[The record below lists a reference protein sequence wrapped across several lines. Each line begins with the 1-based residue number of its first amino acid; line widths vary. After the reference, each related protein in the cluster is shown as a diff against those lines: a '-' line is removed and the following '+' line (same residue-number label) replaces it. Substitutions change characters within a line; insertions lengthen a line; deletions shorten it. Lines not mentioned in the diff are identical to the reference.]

1 MITPRPIKHNSGPI
15 IQYSASP
22 QREPIILHVDM
33 DAFFASVEQ
42 KERPWLAGKP
52 VIVGG
57 DPKKRC
63 GVVSAASYAARE
75 YGIKAGMSL
84 FAARRLCPHAVF
96 LIGIHGDK
104 YEYVSSRLVK
114 IFRQFTP
121 QVEPYSIDEAFLD
134 ITGCERLFGPPLEL
148 GRKLKEKIKE
158 ELGLSCSVGIA
169 SSKLLAKLASS
180 LNKPDGLTVIPK
192 DKIKET
198 LDPLEV
204 SELCGIGHRTA
215 KVLSHLG
222 IHTAGELASYPVEV
236 LKGKFGIVGEWLHFM
251 ANGIDCSPV
260 ISCSIPDKSMGHSR
274 TLPEDIDDPR
284 QIASILLG
292 LSSLVARR
300 LRKGGFKGRTVTL
313 RLRYSDFF
321 SLTRS
326 ETIPRPTDS
335 EHVIFKV
342 ALKLALGLVSG
353 IRKVRLLGV
362 SVSQLKREEESLQ
375 TFLPLIEYRDKREEV
390 YSAMDKIRDKFGEE
404 SVRWGGATIFA

>member
-1 MITPRPIKHNSGPI
+1 
-15 IQYSASP
+15 
-22 QREPIILHVDM
+22 
-33 DAFFASVEQ
+33 
-42 KERPWLAGKP
+42 
-52 VIVGG
+52 
-57 DPKKRC
+57 
-63 GVVSAASYAARE
+63 
-75 YGIKAGMSL
+75 
-84 FAARRLCPHAVF
+84 
-96 LIGIHGDK
+96 
-104 YEYVSSRLVK
+104 
-114 IFRQFTP
+114 
-121 QVEPYSIDEAFLD
+121 
-134 ITGCERLFGPPLEL
+134 
-148 GRKLKEKIKE
+148 
-158 ELGLSCSVGIA
+158 
-169 SSKLLAKLASS
+169 
-180 LNKPDGLTVIPK
+180 
-192 DKIKET
+192 
-198 LDPLEV
+198 
-204 SELCGIGHRTA
+204 
-215 KVLSHLG
+215 
-222 IHTAGELASYPVEV
+222 
-236 LKGKFGIVGEWLHFM
+236 M

-284 QIASILLG
+284 QIASILLS
-292 LSSLVARR
+292 LSSMVTRR

-342 ALKLALGLVSG
+342 APKLALGLVSG

>member
-1 MITPRPIKHNSGPI
+1 MITPRPIKHSSGPI
-15 IQYSASP
+15 IQYSASS
-22 QREPIILHVDM
+22 QREPVILHVDM

-75 YGIKAGMSL
+75 YGIRAGMSL
-84 FAARRLCPHAVF
+84 FAARRLCPQAVF

-134 ITGCERLFGPPLEL
+134 ITGCERLFGPPLAL
-148 GRKLKEKIKE
+148 GKKLKEKVRE

-169 SSKLLAKLASS
+169 PSKLLAKLASS
-180 LNKPDGLTVIPK
+180 LNKPDGLTVIPRE
-192 DKIKET
+192 KIKET

-204 SELCGIGHRTA
+204 SDLCGIGHKTA
-215 KVLSHLG
+215 KVLSSLG
-222 IHTAGELASYPVEV
+222 IHTAGELASYPVGV
-236 LKGKFGIVGEWLHFM
+236 LKEKFGIVGEWLHLM

-260 ISCSIPDKSMGHSR
+260 IPGSVPDKSMGHSR
-274 TLPEDIDDPR
+274 TLPQDIDDPQ
-284 QIASILLG
+284 QIGSILLW

-300 LRKGGFKGRTVTL
+300 LRQGGFKGRTITL
-313 RLRYSDFF
+313 RMRYSDFF

-375 TFLPLIEYRDKREEV
+375 IPLPLVEYRDKREEV
-390 YSAMDKIRDKFGEE
+390 YWAMDQIRDKFGEE
-404 SVRWGGATIFA
+404 SVRWGGAAVLG